1 MWLTF
6 FCCGLS
12 DSVRGPTLLDLQ
24 DLVGVELSQV
34 STIIS
39 LKSFGGLCGT
49 LLTGL
54 LLDCLQPSS
63 SYIFISGIFL
73 LKSLCTL
80 SLPFSPSLLVMQ
92 VVEFSYGFCAGGFH
106 VVANPLLLRIW
117 SGRPSSP
124 ILYAMHFC
132 YGVGALLTPLLA
144 SPFLGSQGPHLLSSS
159 NTTEITGEVNPGE
172 NIWTIKT
179 LYPIVFLV
187 MILPVPAYLHFY
199 IQERRQENSRDT
211 ISPHSPDS
219 PHSGCQDS
227 QSAAALSRSKELL
240 LILFTSCFYVAV
252 SGLENSFRSFTVA
265 FSVNSSLQ
273 LSRTEAANVLALF
286 YLIFALVRAALIPIS
301 IFVSSNNI
309 LTISILTLMASTSLL
324 SVMAD
329 TSLVCLQLGLV
340 LTGGGL
346 ASLFAAGILWT
357 KTVLNFNNRIGGVIC
372 FSMRISEQVF
382 AYINGGLVDTQ
393 PVSFLYLM
401 SGTATALSTC
411 FIIMNVVA
419 RFCK

>member
-6 FCCGLS
+6 FCCGIS

-54 LLDCLQPSS
+54 LLDFLQPSS
-63 SYIFISGIFL
+63 SYIFLSVIFL

-80 SLPFSPSLLVMQ
+80 SLPFSPTLLVMQ

-144 SPFLGSQGPHLLSSS
+144 SPFLGSHMEH
-159 NTTEITGEVNPGE
+159 NTTEISGQVTTGENL
-172 NIWTIKT
+172 WTIKT

-187 MILPVPAYLHFY
+187 MVLPVPAYLHFY
-199 IQERRQENSRDT
+199 IQERRQETSRDT
-211 ISPHSPDS
+211 ISAGSAD
-219 PHSGCQDS
+219 SGCQDS
-227 QSAAALSRSKELL
+227 QSGGALSRSKELL

-265 FSVNSSLQ
+265 FGVNSSLQ

-301 IFVSSNNI
+301 IFVSSNHI
-309 LTISILTLMASTSLL
+309 LTFSILTLMVSTSLL

-340 LTGGGL
+340 LTGGGV

-357 KTVLNFNNRIGGVIC
+357 KTVLNFNNKIGGVIC

>member
-1 MWLTF
+1 M
-6 FCCGLS
+6 
-12 DSVRGPTLLDLQ
+12 RGPTLLDLQ
-24 DLVGVELSQV
+24 DLAGVELSQV
-34 STIIS
+34 SSIIS
-39 LKSFGGLCGT
+39 LKSGGGLCGT
-49 LLTGL
+49 VVTGL

-63 SYIFISGIFL
+63 SYLFL
-73 LKSLCTL
+73 SVIYLFKSLCTL
-80 SLPFSPSLLVMQ
+80 SLPFSPSLLAMQ
-92 VVEFSYGFCAGGFH
+92 VVEFSYGFCAGSFH
-106 VVANPLLLRIW
+106 TVANPLLLRIW
-117 SGRPSSP
+117 AGRNSSP

-144 SPFLGSQGPHLLSSS
+144 TPFLGSQSELTLAST
-159 NTTEITGEVNPGE
+159 NTTTIPRQFTEVDNM
-172 NIWTIKT
+172 WTIKT

-187 MILPVPAYLHFY
+187 MVLPVPAYIHFY
-199 IQERRQENSRDT
+199 IEERREEEISRQT
-211 ISPHSPDS
+211 ISPDSESRDRKPDKAT
-219 PHSGCQDS
+219 
-227 QSAAALSRSKELL
+227 QSTAAPLSRSKELL

-273 LSRTEAANVLALF
+273 LSRTQAANVLALF
-286 YLIFALVRAALIPIS
+286 YLIFALARAALIPIS
-301 IFVSSNNI
+301 IFVSSTHI
-309 LTISILTLMASTSLL
+309 LSLSILTLMVSTSLL

-340 LTGGGL
+340 LTGGGV

-357 KTVLNFNNRIGGVIC
+357 KTVLHFNNKIGGVIV

-382 AYINGGLVDTQ
+382 AYVIGGLMDSQ

-401 SGTATALSTC
+401 SGTASALCTC